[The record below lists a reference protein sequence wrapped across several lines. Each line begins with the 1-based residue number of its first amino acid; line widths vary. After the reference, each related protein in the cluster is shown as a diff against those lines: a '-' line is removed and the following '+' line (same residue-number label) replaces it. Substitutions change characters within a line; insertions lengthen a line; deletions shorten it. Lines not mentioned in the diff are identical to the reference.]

1 MFNMRSFYDLLLFTG
16 CAILF
21 YFGVVIEGLLCV
33 CCVHLRGSYSR
44 SDLSVD
50 LTLAKSFIE
59 TLVGRHGNGQ
69 NRAIGMTQLG
79 VVGQLVEYRVLI
91 G

>member
-1 MFNMRSFYDLLLFTG
+1 MLLFTG
-16 CAILF
+16 CAIRF
-21 YFGVVIEGLLCV
+21 YFAVVIEGLLCV
-33 CCVHLRGSYSR
+33 CCVHLRGSYGR
-44 SDLSVD
+44 SDLSVE

-69 NRAIGMTQLG
+69 NRAIGVTQLR
-79 VVGQLVEYRVLI
+79 VVGQLVEYHVLI